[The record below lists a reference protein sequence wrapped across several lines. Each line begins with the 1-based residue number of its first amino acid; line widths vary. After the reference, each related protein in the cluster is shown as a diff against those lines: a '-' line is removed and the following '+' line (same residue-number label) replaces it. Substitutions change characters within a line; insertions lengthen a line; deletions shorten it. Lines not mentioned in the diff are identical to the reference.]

1 MDSIREKIGGKE
13 KLNEGQ
19 INAVLYYVEDIVI
32 HFVTMMLYSEDN
44 KLKNRQFKSATSNN
58 II

>member
-32 HFVTMMLYSEDN
+32 HFVTMMLHSEGN